1 MSVKFNRLTRAA
13 IRTLERGASLHE
25 HGITVERLKTGDLRY
40 SVNVM
45 VDGQR
50 VHRVIGR
57 DSEGVTRE
65 QAERAIEAFRTKARE
80 GRLDLPAGRKIH
92 RTFREG
98 AKDYI
103 ARLEEIGGRAIS
115 RKRQHLQMHLVPYFK
130 DQRADRLTEFTVQHY
145 ANYRRGQGATQA
157 TINRELATLS
167 HMLRR
172 MADWKWIRKDDIP
185 LIRKGAEPRK
195 QIVVLTP
202 KNQQALLQAAVADQ
216 DPYCWLFVAFGLN
229 SGMRHREILNV
240 KWSDIDFD
248 LRRIHI
254 AKAKAGQRDQ
264 PITKALA
271 DMLENERQQRE
282 DQEGYVFGIKKQDGT
297 FGPRIAMSIQFKRAV
312 VRAKL
317 DPAKVTPHVMR
328 HTAITR
334 LVMSKVDIPTI
345 QKISGHKTLAMV
357 LRYVHLAGDHID
369 SAIAAIETRLPDTIT
384 PELHTQSGAA
394 AQGFA

>member
-1 MSVKFNRLTRAA
+1 MALKFTRLTRPE
-13 IRTLERGASLHE
+13 IRALEKGGKLHE
-25 HGITVERLKTGDLRY
+25 HGITAERLKTGDVRY
-40 SVNVM
+40 SVNIM
-45 VDGQR
+45 VDGRR

-57 DSEGVTRE
+57 ESEGVTRE
-65 QAERAIEAFRTKARE
+65 QAERAIETFRTKARE

-92 RTFREG
+92 RTFREA

-103 ARLEEIGGRAIS
+103 DRLEEVVGKGIPK
-115 RKRQHLQMHLVPYFK
+115 KRQQLNMHLVPYFK
-130 DQRADRLTEFTVQHY
+130 DQRADRITEFTVQHY
-145 ANYRRGQGATQA
+145 VKYRLGQGAMQSTV
-157 TINRELATLS
+157 NRELATLS

-172 MADWKWIRKDDIP
+172 LAEWKWMRKDDVP
-185 LIRKGAEPRK
+185 LIKKGAEPRK

-202 KNQQALLQAAVADQ
+202 KNQQALLQAAVEDQ

-229 SGMRHREILNV
+229 TGMRHREILNV

-248 LRRIHI
+248 LRRIHV
-254 AKAKAGQRDQ
+254 AKAKAGQREQ
-264 PITKALA
+264 PITTVLA
-271 DMLENERQQRE
+271 DMLQKEREQRE
-282 DQEGYVFGIKKQDGT
+282 DKEGYIFGITKNDKT
-297 FGPRIAMSIQFKRAV
+297 FGPRDAMSIQFKRVV

-357 LRYVHLAGDHID
+357 MRYVHLAGEHID
-369 SAIAAIETRLPDTIT
+369 SAITAIETSLPGTIT
-384 PELHTQSGAA
+384 PEVHTQSGDEARGVA
-394 AQGFA
+394 